1 VPARWPG
8 ADRPRLRDDGV
19 QVGRVGQEQP
29 ADTARSDRRRDY
41 SSLPIMTARDEPVR
55 SLATSGAARRRDE
68 HFRRAQRLRARRR
81 AVRRRRSVAGLTLS
95 AVVGLALWL
104 TVGSGAGRPVGAL
117 QRPLTGAP
125 SSALKATHAGSAP
138 AAASPGSLPQT
149 HAFPSGTSAEFKSLM
164 ASLWSG
170 VVRDSRGAAIPAF
183 FPQAAYVQLKSIA
196 AASSDWTNRLVHDYG
211 LDIGA
216 AHALLGR
223 HAASARLIAVD
234 VTSSYGH
241 WIPPGVCDNRIGY
254 YEMPN
259 ARVVYRED
267 GQTRSFGIA
276 SMISW
281 RGVWYV
287 VHFGAILRSSDTGIV
302 NDPAL
307 GRGISAYSG
316 TC

>member
-1 VPARWPG
+1 
-8 ADRPRLRDDGV
+8 
-19 QVGRVGQEQP
+19 
-29 ADTARSDRRRDY
+29 
-41 SSLPIMTARDEPVR
+41 MTARDEPLR
-55 SLATSGAARRRDE
+55 SLATSGAARRRDAD
-68 HFRRAQRLRARRR
+68 FRRAQRLRARRR
-81 AVRRRRSVAGLTLS
+81 AVRRRRSVAGLTLA
-95 AVVGLALWL
+95 AVVALALLWL
-104 TVGSGAGRPVGAL
+104 NGGSGAARPVGAL
-117 QRPLTGAP
+117 QTAHTTAAP
-125 SSALKATHAGSAP
+125 SSTPKATHASSAP
-138 AAASPGSLPQT
+138 ATSSPGSLPQT
-149 HAFPSGTSAEFKSLM
+149 HAYPSPTSAEFKSLM

-170 VVRDSRGAAIPAF
+170 VVRDSVGAAIPAF
-183 FPQAAYVQLKSIA
+183 FPQGAYVQLKSIA

-211 LDIGA
+211 LDIAA
-216 AHALLGR
+216 AHTLLGR

-259 ARVVYRED
+259 ARVVYREG
-267 GQTRSFGIA
+267 GQIRSFGIA

-287 VHFGAILRSSDTGIV
+287 VHFGAILRSSDTGMV
-302 NDPAL
+302 DDPAL